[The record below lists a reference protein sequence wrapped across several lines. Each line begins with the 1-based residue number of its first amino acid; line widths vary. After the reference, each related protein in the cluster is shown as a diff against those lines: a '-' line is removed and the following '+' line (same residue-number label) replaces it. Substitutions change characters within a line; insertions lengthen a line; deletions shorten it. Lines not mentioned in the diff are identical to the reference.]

1 MCCILQIKRFAQTH
15 SVHVWLV
22 AHPKQLQQWKGEAPG
37 LYDIS
42 GSAHFNNKADN
53 GLVVHRNFNAS
64 ITRSGSI
71 STADSA
77 DPLSQYIDD
86 PLATQLIL
94 WKVNIS
100 PILACQPIIGW
111 ECAL

>member
-1 MCCILQIKRFAQTH
+1 M
-15 SVHVWLV
+15 HVWLV

-64 ITRSGSI
+64 IARSESTG
-71 STADSA
+71 TADSA
-77 DPLSQYIDD
+77 DPLAQYIDN

-94 WKVNIS
+94 RKVCFS
-100 PILACQPIIGW
+100 QRVAC
-111 ECAL
+111 